1 MSPNNDC
8 FTSGKRFDKL
18 SSVLF
23 IAFILDLGKQ
33 MNNEMAKPIDNTQ
46 LFSSGKIKNDSE
58 EPQDKPKKCWV
69 KRQYYDELNIEI
81 SMYQREKT

>member
-1 MSPNNDC
+1 
-8 FTSGKRFDKL
+8 
-18 SSVLF
+18 
-23 IAFILDLGKQ
+23 

-81 SMYQREKT
+81 SMY